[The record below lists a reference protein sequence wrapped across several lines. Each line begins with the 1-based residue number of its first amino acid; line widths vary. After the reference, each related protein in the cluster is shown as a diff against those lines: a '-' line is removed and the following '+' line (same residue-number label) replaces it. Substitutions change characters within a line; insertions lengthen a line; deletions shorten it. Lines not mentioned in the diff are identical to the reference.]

1 MAYYIPGDDHG
12 SYENPFNTWYI
23 FQNSLAIQT
32 VFVVYFFT
40 IFFYNVFAVLV
51 TFSLNSVWHAILDNF
66 RPTTVWGV
74 DMAIHYYFS
83 NRTLGEPWTKWSFMQ
98 LLGMFVLLY
107 GTSIYNAPNAGSLL
121 LKGQWYALGIDLRD
135 EYQNASFEEATIGC
149 LGVQSEV
156 DDSSDIIKEQELV

>member
-1 MAYYIPGDDHG
+1 
-12 SYENPFNTWYI
+12 
-23 FQNSLAIQT
+23 
-32 VFVVYFFT
+32 
-40 IFFYNVFAVLV
+40 
-51 TFSLNSVWHAILDNF
+51 
-66 RPTTVWGV
+66 
-74 DMAIHYYFS
+74 MAIHYYFS